1 MSPTMHQNNALGQD
15 PATCLTRSPRERPN
29 RVLKHHRRTS
39 SGSRTWTEEEVKLL
53 RRKGTRSDLTFQK
66 EDYLI
71 RTREHKMPYKHIA
84 AHLKKTELACRLHY
98 HQMLSGG
105 GRRRRTESISSTS
118 SNEPMVSGSLPIHSP
133 PSSPELTER
142 KETRGGDRARARAPQ
157 RGLVSLLPKIA
168 ADNGSTKPRI
178 DHARLHRLYA
188 LHRDAFWAKIA
199 ADYAQ
204 DADFVSPRDL
214 EAAFL
219 HRTSPESPPTPGP
232 SPEPADIPGHVH
244 VCHGFQAI
252 NQTPPTGPSP
262 STSLSPAERCS
273 VSALLT

>member
-1 MSPTMHQNNALGQD
+1 
-15 PATCLTRSPRERPN
+15 
-29 RVLKHHRRTS
+29 
-39 SGSRTWTEEEVKLL
+39 
-53 RRKGTRSDLTFQK
+53 
-66 EDYLI
+66 
-71 RTREHKMPYKHIA
+71 MPYKHIA

-105 GRRRRTESISSTS
+105 GRRRRTESVSSTS
-118 SNEPMVSGSLPIHSP
+118 SNEPVVSGSMPIHSP
-133 PSSPELTER
+133 PSSPELAEQNEVR
-142 KETRGGDRARARAPQ
+142 SGHRDRTRAPQ

-168 ADNGSTKPRI
+168 TNNDQTKPRI
-178 DHARLHRLYA
+178 DYARLHRLYE
-188 LHRDAFWAKIA
+188 LHRDAFWARIA

-204 DADFVSPRDL
+204 DAEFVSPRDL

-219 HRTSPESPPTPGP
+219 HRTSPQSPPTPGP
-232 SPEPADIPGHVH
+232 SPEPADFPGPAR

-252 NQTPPTGPSP
+252 NQTPPAGSSP